1 MWAKFFS
8 KAVAALT
15 IVLTLG
21 LTTPRV
27 VLAAPPF
34 DDVTVTQGDYVLA
47 SGDTIDG
54 DLLVLGGN
62 VTIEDGAT
70 VTGDVVV
77 FGGSTAIAGQVDGSI
92 SLIGGSLALAETANV
107 DGDVTRTGGSFDRA
121 AGAEVSG
128 SVTEA
133 PGLTNWLPA
142 LPAIINETAP
152 PTPVAD
158 DPGRGL
164 FGYLIAFF
172 QAGFWILGVTV
183 LALVVAAFWP
193 DQTARVAATVRSAPL
208 PSFGMGLLT
217 GVAVP
222 ILMLVLVLLAIT
234 ICLLPVSLVGWV
246 VIGLGYA
253 MAWLF
258 GWIALGQLVGLQ
270 LAEALGL
277 RNVNAVIGATAGTFL
292 ISLLGYTVSF
302 VISFITCGGEFI
314 SWFLVPAIG
323 VGAVALTRFGT
334 QPYMRGVPPSAP
346 PAEALEP
353 PPVV

>member
-21 LTTPRV
+21 LATPRV
-27 VLAAPPF
+27 ALAAPPF

-47 SGDTIDG
+47 AGDTIDG

-62 VTIEDGAT
+62 VKIEDGAT
-70 VTGDVVV
+70 ITGDVVM
-77 FGGSTAIAGQVDGSI
+77 FGGSATIAGQVDGSI
-92 SLIGGSLALAETANV
+92 SLIGGSLALAETATV

-121 AGAEVSG
+121 AGAAISG

-133 PGLTNWLPA
+133 PGLTNWLPP

-152 PTPVAD
+152 PTPIAD

-164 FGYLIAFF
+164 FGYLVAFF
-172 QAGFWILGVTV
+172 QAGLWILGVTV
-183 LALVVAAFWP
+183 LSLVVAAFWP
-193 DQTARVAATVRSAPL
+193 DQTARVAATIRSAPM
-208 PSFGMGLLT
+208 PSFFMGLLT

-222 ILMLVLVLLAIT
+222 ILMVILVLLALT

-270 LAEALGL
+270 LSNAFGL
-277 RNVNAVIGATAGTFL
+277 RGVNAVAAATAGTFI
-292 ISLLGYTVSF
+292 ISVLGYGLSF
-302 VISFITCGGEFI
+302 AIAWIPCIGDTI
-314 SWFLVPAIG
+314 SWFLVPAFG

-346 PAEALEP
+346 PSEVLEP